1 MWRHDV
7 KPLRSAHLPA
17 AEIAREAR
25 ALVASAAGILL
36 DWDGCVALRDVPH
49 TAGLAFLRRYADK
62 IAIVSNNSTLWPSDI
77 QRILALRGIQIPV
90 GRIVLA
96 GHQAVL
102 KAAQLG
108 LATTVLGDLHMR
120 ALARELGVQQVTRN
134 PQVLVLLRD
143 TRFSYARLM
152 LGVNALASG
161 ARLIVA
167 NPDLSH
173 PGPQG
178 RIVPETGALLAA
190 LVACVPLSGNAM
202 DVIGKPYPEM
212 FHMASASLGLEAAQ
226 ALMIGDNPTTD
237 IDGGRRLGMK
247 TVLVSP
253 GSALSLVDLC

>member
-1 MWRHDV
+1 MSRYGVTAKRCRMRRYDV
-7 KPLRSAHLPA
+7 NPLRSAHLPA
-17 AEIAREAR
+17 AELAREAR

-77 QRILALRGIQIPV
+77 QRILTLRGIQMPV

-120 ALARELGVQQVTRN
+120 ALARELGVQQVARN

-161 ARLIVA
+161 TNSYAGGVNANASGGNSTAFGTGSTASNTNATAIGSSSTAR
-167 NPDLSH
+167 S
-173 PGPQG
+173 
-178 RIVPETGALLAA
+178 
-190 LVACVPLSGNAM
+190 
-202 DVIGKPYPEM
+202 
-212 FHMASASLGLEAAQ
+212 ASAATA
-226 ALMIGDNPTTD
+226 
-237 IDGGRRLGMK
+237 
-247 TVLVSP
+247 P
-253 GSALSLVDLC
+253 G